1 MATKEDRDAIEQML
15 RTAIASLSPSQLADC
30 MRSDVVLDS
39 IRARINRHLEKA
51 ERAGNTEYLD
61 RVAQDLRRIIAK
73 GSPEELTTVGF
84 TFTLGVLASRLI
96 LSRLAMDPT
105 TALQNGLLLACVD
118 MPTTEEEAA
127 DAGASVH

>member
-1 MATKEDRDAIEQML
+1 MAEPGNAAPTDASMPE
-15 RTAIASLSPSQLADC
+15 
-30 MRSDVVLDS
+30 
-39 IRARINRHLEKA
+39 A
-51 ERAGNTEYLD
+51 EEAEEFDYVIIGGGSAGC
-61 RVAQDLRRIIAK
+61 
-73 GSPEELTTVGF
+73 
-84 TFTLGVLASRLI
+84 VLASRLI